1 MTIELLSDFVGQNY
15 FWILIIGLVLIMA
28 LIGFIADKKN
38 LVKLDIK
45 PKQQPKE
52 EKNIIENLQEKSLA
66 DVVYESNK
74 QQEVV
79 EPIADEKNVEI
90 NNNNDNESVEGVPAE
105 LFAPLGDNSTPTP
118 LTQENP
124 QQVTETNNVSIPN
137 IEESNNLTN
146 AQEINNNTING
157 MEIVN
162 FDISNEEPT
171 PVDANLL
178 EKQSEG
184 NSLEEVKFDLP
195 ETVSEENNNTP
206 IEVDLPNLTPESEQ
220 ETDDIWKF

>member
-79 EPIADEKNVEI
+79 EPIADEKM
-90 NNNNDNESVEGVPAE
+90 
-105 LFAPLGDNSTPTP
+105 L
-118 LTQENP
+118 
-124 QQVTETNNVSIPN
+124 
-137 IEESNNLTN
+137 
-146 AQEINNNTING
+146 
-157 MEIVN
+157 
-162 FDISNEEPT
+162 
-171 PVDANLL
+171 
-178 EKQSEG
+178 K
-184 NSLEEVKFDLP
+184 
-195 ETVSEENNNTP
+195 
-206 IEVDLPNLTPESEQ
+206 
-220 ETDDIWKF
+220 